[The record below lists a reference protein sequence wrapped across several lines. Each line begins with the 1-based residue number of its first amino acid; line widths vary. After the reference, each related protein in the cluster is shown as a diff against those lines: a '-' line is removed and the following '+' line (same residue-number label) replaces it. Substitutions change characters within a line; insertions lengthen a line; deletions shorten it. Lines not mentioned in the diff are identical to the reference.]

1 MAGGTKST
9 TRSRASTSSRGSG
22 SRGTSRT
29 QATTK
34 KLPQATPT
42 PVFREQNPLVTAWLG
57 MAHGV
62 GALFRLLGKE
72 SLAAD
77 ERRDGFPFLLFVL
90 ALAGGVVEWL
100 NPTNPV
106 SIALDAYTFGG
117 IFGRLAFAL
126 PVIMIVFAGWLFRHP
141 ASVHDNTRIGIGL
154 GLLLVSI
161 ASLCHVFGGQP
172 SAADGMVALAS
183 AGGVLGWVVISWL
196 VAVATVWVA
205 VPVAVVLLVLS
216 LFIITKTPP
225 NKTGRRLHELYA
237 YLFGAPAPADTEDV
251 DEPAAPAQPTPRT
264 KGSRRTKQDGPELQ
278 LFDDLGFD
286 EQGDPEAA
294 DAEGSTVPWWRRNK
308 SGREEDPAY
317 DSPVLPAAA
326 TQQAPP
332 VPPTVAAPAVSPNG
346 GAAAG
351 LVDHTPAVPASVNLN
366 DSVEQDVEHDLDV
379 AEQALRNS
387 GVAVPERPAPPV
399 VRPDA
404 GVSPVVS
411 ASAPEPDD
419 AGPLAATDADEDPA
433 APYRLPA
440 ATTLSAGTPSVARS
454 QANDDI
460 VAAITGVLT
469 EFKVDA
475 KVTGFSR
482 GPTVTR
488 YEIELGPGVKVERV
502 TALSK
507 NLSYAVASNEV
518 RILSPIPGKS
528 AIGVEIPNTDREV
541 VSLGDVLRSN
551 AATKSKHPMT
561 IGVGKDVEGGFVVAN
576 LAKMPHML
584 VAGSTGSGKSVFI
597 NSMITSLLMR
607 AKPSEVRMV
616 LVDPKRVEL
625 SIYAGVPHLITPI
638 ITNPKKA
645 AEALQWVVKEMD
657 MRYDDLASFGFRHVD
672 DFNKAVQ
679 NDEIILPAGSER
691 KLKPY
696 PYLLVVVDELAD
708 LMLVAPRDVEESIV
722 RITQLA
728 RAAGIHLVL
737 ATQRPSVDV
746 ITGLIKANVPS
757 RIAFAVTSVTDS
769 RVILDQPGADKLIGQ
784 GDALFLPMGSSKAVR
799 VQGAWVQES
808 EVAEV
813 VAHVTR
819 QARPEY
825 RQDVQAV
832 VERKEIDADIG
843 DDLELLLA
851 AVEQVVSTQFGS
863 TSMLQRKL
871 RVGFAKA
878 GRLMDLMESR
888 DIVGPSEG
896 SKARDVLVTP
906 DQLPGVLAKLR
917 GEDPPAAAAAAPAV
931 GAASDGIGGAA
942 GAAGGAVS
950 SDGDDDRYGAD
961 PVADMTRGYPEEDEG
976 PDEDAW
982 GLTGRD

>member
-9 TRSRASTSSRGSG
+9 TRSRASSSSRGSG
-22 SRGTSRT
+22 TRGSSRT

-34 KLPQATPT
+34 KLPQAAPT
-42 PVFREQNPLVTAWLG
+42 PVFREQNPLVTVWMA

-62 GALFRLLGKE
+62 GAVFRLLGQETLEK
-72 SLAAD
+72 D
-77 ERRDGFPFLLFVL
+77 QRRDGFPFLLFVL
-90 ALAGGVVEWL
+90 AIAGAVVEWL
-100 NPTNPV
+100 NPTNV
-106 SIALDAYTFGG
+106 VAVNLDAYTFGG
-117 IFGRLAFAL
+117 LLGRLAFAL
-126 PVIMIVFAGWLFRHP
+126 PVIMVVFAGWLFRHP

-154 GLLLVSI
+154 GLLLISI
-161 ASLCHVFGGQP
+161 ASLCHVFGGRP
-172 SAADGMVALAS
+172 VAADGMPALAA
-183 AGGVLGWVVISWL
+183 AGGVIGWVVIGWL
-196 VAVATVWVA
+196 VTIATAWVA

-225 NKTGRRLHELYA
+225 NKLGRRLHELYA
-237 YLFGAPAPADTEDV
+237 YLFGAPAPTDV
-251 DEPAAPAQPTPRT
+251 AEPEVAEPPAARSKPSKRAK
-264 KGSRRTKQDGPELQ
+264 KGDADFQ
-278 LFDDLGFD
+278 LFDDLGFED
-286 EQGDPEAA
+286 ERAASADGDE
-294 DAEGSTVPWWRRNK
+294 DGGTVPWWRRNK

-317 DSPVLPAAA
+317 DSPVITGATSTVPEVPAAA
-326 TQQAPP
+326 
-332 VPPTVAAPAVSPNG
+332 AAPGPNA

-351 LVDHTPAVPASVNLN
+351 LVDLTPAEPASVNLN
-366 DSVEQDVEHDLDV
+366 DSVEHDLEV
-379 AEQALRNS
+379 AEQALRDF
-387 GVAVPERPAPPV
+387 GTEVPERPAATEV
-399 VRPDA
+399 IRPDA
-404 GVSPVVS
+404 TVSPVVS
-411 ASAPEPDD
+411 PSLPVDEPADD
-419 AGPLAATDADEDPA
+419 LAADAVDGLPPVTGSDEDPS

-440 ATTLSAGTPSVARS
+440 ATTLSSGSPSVARS

-528 AIGVEIPNTDREV
+528 AIGVEIPNSDRET

-551 AATKSKHPMT
+551 AARKSKHPMT

-576 LAKMPHML
+576 LAKMPHLL

-672 DFNKAVQ
+672 DFNKAIE
-679 NDEIILPAGSER
+679 NNEIVLPAGSER

-784 GDALFLPMGSSKAVR
+784 GDALFLPMGSSKSLR
-799 VQGAWVQES
+799 VQGAWVNES

-813 VAHVTR
+813 VQHVTR
-819 QARPEY
+819 QARPDY

-896 SKARDVLVTP
+896 SKARDVLVTA
-906 DQLPGVLAKLR
+906 DQLPSVLAKLR
-917 GEDPPAAAAAAPAV
+917 GEEPPAAAPSVGPAAVA
-931 GAASDGIGGAA
+931 GA
-942 GAAGGAVS
+942 GAAAALPETGALV
-950 SDGDDDRYGAD
+950 GDDDRYGAD
-961 PVADMTRGYPEEDEG
+961 PVGDMTRGYDEVDDE

-982 GLTGRD
+982 GLTGRE